1 MFRFFRQWTDSFKRH
16 LQAMKLNTEQ
26 SEPQIS
32 EISVPTIR
40 HIHAEA
46 AALFNLRR
54 CRRLLSNIF
63 QTWRFEVGAHSVTDK
78 SSILHCVDSSS
89 LAPENSSAFGK
100 FLFEQVVAALGDD
113 VKATLRFG

>member
-1 MFRFFRQWTDSFKRH
+1 
-16 LQAMKLNTEQ
+16 MKLNTEQ

-32 EISVPTIR
+32 EISLPAIR

-46 AALFNLRR
+46 AALFDLRR

-63 QTWRFEVGAHSVTDK
+63 QSWRFEVGAHSVSDK
-78 SSILHCVDSSS
+78 SSIMHCVDSSS

-100 FLFEQVVAALGDD
+100 LLFEQVVAALGDD